1 MRIILLGPPGA
12 GKGTQADI
20 LSKHYKIPHISTGD
34 ILREQVKDNTELGQ
48 EAKGYMQKGELV
60 PDNIVIK
67 MVIKRIEN
75 EDAKRGFILD
85 GFPRNVNQAKEL
97 DRELSSSHKEID
109 LAVYLETSERVI
121 VDRLA
126 GRRICKDCQ
135 AVYHIKNMPPEKD
148 GICDRCGG
156 KLYQRE
162 DDRPQTI
169 RNRLKVY
176 KNEIQTL
183 MDYYKDSNKLYIVS
197 GDLSAKALF
206 NRLIKVF
213 SEKGIR

>member
-1 MRIILLGPPGA
+1 MWIILLGPPGA

-34 ILREQVKDNTELGQ
+34 ILRKQVKDNTELGQ
-48 EAKGYMQKGELV
+48 EAKKYMQVGELV
-60 PDNIVIK
+60 PDDIVIK
-67 MVIKRIEN
+67 MVIKRIE
-75 EDAKRGFILD
+75 ERDAERGFILD

-97 DRELSSSHKEID
+97 DRRLSSSHKEID
-109 LAVYLETSERVI
+109 LAVYLETSEEVI

-135 AVYHIKNMPPEKD
+135 AVYHIKNMPPKKD

-162 DDRPQTI
+162 DDKPQTI

-183 MDYYKDSNKLYIVS
+183 LDYYKDSNKLYIVS

-206 NRLIKVF
+206 NKLIKVF

>member
-20 LSKHYKIPHISTGD
+20 LSKHYKIPHISSGD
-34 ILREQVKDNTELGQ
+34 ILRKEVKDNTELGQ
-48 EAKGYMQKGELV
+48 EAKRYMEKGELV
-60 PDNIVIK
+60 PDDIVIE

-75 EDAKRGFILD
+75 EDAKKGFILD

-97 DRELSSSHKEID
+97 DKELSSAHKEID
-109 LAVYLETSERVI
+109 LTVYLETSEEVI
-121 VDRLA
+121 IDRLA
-126 GRRICKDCQ
+126 GRRICKNCQ

-148 GICDRCGG
+148 DICDRCGG
-156 KLYQRE
+156 RLYQRK
-162 DDRPQTI
+162 DDKPQTI
-169 RNRLKVY
+169 RNRLKIY
-176 KNEIQTL
+176 RNEIQAL

-206 NRLIKVF
+206 DKLIKIF

>member
-176 KNEIQTL
+176 KKEIQTL